1 MIDFAKA
8 RKGLPRLGA
17 RLRAGEEVRI
27 LAFGGGLTYDGYYLA
42 SAARML
48 RTSFPQAVIET
59 ATRALPGFTS
69 DRAVFRAQSAL
80 DLNPDLSFVE
90 FASEDVGAKPERI
103 AFAAEGIVRR
113 LRWNDPE
120 RDIAFLYFGAMR
132 HAADGSASR
141 AVAQWERVADYYGI
155 PSFDCNVLAEWFVQ
169 KQIAIWLERWPG
181 RRTWIERRPIA
192 LTRDGVLHTAGGGS
206 LFGSHIAQAIL
217 TMTHPSTL
225 MTQGE
230 LMAPLLR
237 ANWSDATML
246 GGLRL
251 SGEGWVGGPLADELH
266 STGIAVCFDELSA
279 AAHVGARL
287 RVEFVGRFAS
297 LWIVGTGGTVAV
309 AIDGSWSELKTT
321 AGGNHYAHELLS
333 ESENRRHTIEIEA
346 RALPAVI
353 AGLDLLG
360 QVLPEPASNG

>member
-1 MIDFAKA
+1 MVDFAKA

-27 LAFGGGLTYDGYYLA
+27 VAFGGGLTYDGYYLA

-48 RTSFPQAVIET
+48 RTAYPAAVIET
-59 ATRALPGFTS
+59 ATRALPGFPS
-69 DRAVFRAQSAL
+69 ERSVFRAQSVL
-80 DLNPDLSFVE
+80 DMNPDLAFVE
-90 FASEDVGAKPERI
+90 FASEDVYAKPERI

-113 LRWNDPE
+113 LRWKDPE
-120 RDIAFLYFGAMR
+120 RDLAFVYFGSMQ

-141 AVAQWERVADYYGI
+141 VVAQWERVADYYGI
-155 PSFDCNVLAEWFVQ
+155 PSFDCNLLAEWFVQ

-181 RRTWIERRPIA
+181 RRSWNDRRPIG

-206 LFGSHIAQAIL
+206 LYGSHIAQAIV
-217 TMTHPSTL
+217 TMTHPATL

-230 LMAPLLR
+230 LVAPLLH

-246 GGLRL
+246 NGTRL
-251 SGEGWVGGPLADELH
+251 IGEGWVGGPLTDELQ
-266 STGIAVCFDELSA
+266 SSSIAICFDELSA
-279 AAHVGARL
+279 AAYQGARL
-287 RVEFVGRFAS
+287 RVDFIGRFAS
-297 LWIVGTGGTVAV
+297 LWVVGTGGTVGI
-309 AIDGSWSELKTT
+309 AIDGRWSDVRT
-321 AGGNHYAHELLS
+321 AADGSHCAHELLS

-346 RALPAVI
+346 RVLPAVV